1 MVLVIGSRC
10 KNKSD
15 IELFDPIDNSK
26 FKCWPVPTC
35 QEGQQPSVEP
45 GSVLPKTTTISC
57 IPRDHGW
64 FSNHDTNYRCQKCT
78 SCGNKG
84 VLVNCSIY
92 GDAVC
97 SKSCKSN
104 THYFNESD
112 GQCYACTECC
122 GKDESNIEQQC
133 LLSSGNLRVGSVIGQ
148 QGELHCKVQSSQK
161 CDELSK
167 NVTTY
172 INSSSFVNGTSSVV
186 ENCNCTRPENINHNY
201 QPSGCSWDS
210 SLQDIMLLC
219 ALIVVALACVIF
231 LCLYIR
237 ERKMRMSRSGCPPE
251 SCPFMNPCY
260 SGLARM

>member
-1 MVLVIGSRC
+1 M
-10 KNKSD
+10 
-15 IELFDPIDNSK
+15 
-26 FKCWPVPTC
+26 
-35 QEGQQPSVEP
+35 
-45 GSVLPKTTTISC
+45 
-57 IPRDHGW
+57 
-64 FSNHDTNYRCQKCT
+64 
-78 SCGNKG
+78 
-84 VLVNCSIY
+84 
-92 GDAVC
+92 
-97 SKSCKSN
+97 
-104 THYFNESD
+104 
-112 GQCYACTECC
+112 
-122 GKDESNIEQQC
+122 
-133 LLSSGNLRVGSVIGQ
+133 
-148 QGELHCKVQSSQK
+148 HCKVQLSQK

-172 INSSSFVNGTSSVV
+172 INGSSFVNGTSSVV

-260 SGLARM
+260 SGLAGM

>member
-35 QEGQQPSVEP
+35 QEGQQQSVEP
-45 GSVLPKTTTISC
+45 GSVHPKTTTISC
-57 IPRDHGW
+57 IPCDHGW
-64 FSNHDTNYRCQKCT
+64 FSNHNTNYRCQKCT

-92 GDAVC
+92 GDAFC

-112 GQCYACTECC
+112 GQCYACSECC
-122 GKDESNIEQQC
+122 GKDESNIERQC

-172 INSSSFVNGTSSVV
+172 INGSSFVNGTSSVV
-186 ENCNCTRPENINHNY
+186 ENCNCTRPENINHNH
-201 QPSGCSWDS
+201 QPSGGSWA

-219 ALIVVALACVIF
+219 ALIVVTLASVVF

-251 SCPFMNPCY
+251 SCPFMSPCY
-260 SGLARM
+260 LGFAGM